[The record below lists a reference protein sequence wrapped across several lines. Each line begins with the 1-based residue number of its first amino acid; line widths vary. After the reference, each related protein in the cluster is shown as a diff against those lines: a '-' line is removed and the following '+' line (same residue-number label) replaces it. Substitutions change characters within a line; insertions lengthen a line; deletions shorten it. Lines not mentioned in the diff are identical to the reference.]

1 MDWIQ
6 ALLITFLSIGIIDL
20 AVALI
25 ISWLIA
31 RWFRSLEPT
40 EKTAILAFFI
50 VAGMALIVTLIG
62 AEVGAVMILVAAFT
76 TIFNL
81 LSKGKGRKR

>member
-76 TIFNL
+76 AIFNL
-81 LSKGKGRKR
+81 LSKGKGRKL